1 VYLEL
6 AIVNV
11 NHKLLCRV
19 LPEIVIVTHLK
30 ERIGSTH
37 DSGARGLGFD
47 LIQTKD
53 GIFNRKTLISFLSDN
68 RLKNDYI
75 HL

>member
-11 NHKLLCRV
+11 NHKRLCRV

-30 ERIGSTH
+30 ERMW
-37 DSGARGLGFD
+37 SGALVAHTTPVQEDLGLI
-47 LIQTKD
+47 LIQIQY
-53 GIFNRKTLISFLSDN
+53 GIFLTEKTLISILSDI
-68 RLKNDYI
+68 RL
-75 HL
+75 